1 MRRWRSA
8 IRGSVEGGGA
18 VAGGQP
24 ELPADYWMLIAANA
38 QLGRMDEA
46 RRWLAKFRA
55 LAPGVT
61 IARIRAG
68 QPAKDP
74 SRMAAILEGLRLAG
88 LEEG

>member
-1 MRRWRSA
+1 VNPNYA
-8 IRGSVEGGGA
+8 
-18 VAGGQP
+18 P
-24 ELPADYWMLIAANA
+24 TYWMLIAANA

-55 LAPGVT
+55 LAPGATVAS
-61 IARIRAG
+61 IKAM

-88 LEEG
+88 LPES